1 MKNTMKN
8 ALLVISLIANFFA
21 AIIIVEKQD
30 RIDNLESIIN
40 GYNNYKTE
48 NTKKQ
53 EPKVIKIDTLDLM
66 MTIYVQLGDLQQN
79 ILVSNFDS
87 YIKNSPRVIK
97 NLEKLISITNNK
109 KSLVALN
116 KILNTVK
123 GRPTNNEISQAV
135 NMMCTYWEK
144 SREDYKRR
152 SKNEFYKNKL

>member
-1 MKNTMKN
+1 MKNT
-8 ALLVISLIANFFA
+8 LLIISLIANFFA

-30 RIDNLESIIN
+30 RIDILESIIN
-40 GYNNYKTE
+40 GYDNYKTE

-53 EPKVIKIDTLDLM
+53 EPKIIKIDTLDLM

-79 ILVSNFDS
+79 ILVSSFDS

-97 NLEKLISITNNK
+97 NLEKLISITNNE
-109 KSLVALN
+109 KSLITLN
-116 KILNTVK
+116 KILNIVK
-123 GRPTNNEISQAV
+123 GRPTNSEISQAV

>member
-1 MKNTMKN
+1 MKNSF
-8 ALLVISLIANFFA
+8 LLISLIANFFA

-30 RIDNLESIIN
+30 RIDNLEGIVN
-40 GYNNYKTE
+40 GYDNYKTE

-87 YIKNSPRVIK
+87 YIKSSPRVIK
-97 NLEKLISITNNK
+97 NLEKLISITNNE
-109 KSLVALN
+109 KSLVTLN
-116 KILNTVK
+116 KILSTVK

-135 NMMCTYWEK
+135 NMMCTYWKK

>member
-1 MKNTMKN
+1 MKNT
-8 ALLVISLIANFFA
+8 LLIISLIANFFA

-30 RIDNLESIIN
+30 RIDNLEGIVN
-40 GYNNYKTE
+40 GYDNYKTE

>member
-1 MKNTMKN
+1 MKNT
-8 ALLVISLIANFFA
+8 LLIISLIANFCA

>member
-1 MKNTMKN
+1 MKNT
-8 ALLVISLIANFFA
+8 LLIISLIANFFA

-30 RIDNLESIIN
+30 RIDNLESIVN
-40 GYNNYKTE
+40 GYDNYKTE

-53 EPKVIKIDTLDLM
+53 EPKIIKIDTLDLM

-79 ILVSNFDS
+79 ILVSSFDS

-97 NLEKLISITNNK
+97 NLEKLISITNNE
-109 KSLVALN
+109 KSLITLN